1 MKRGCVR
8 TCLCLMKLFL
18 MNFYRVGL
26 RKHFVTYF
34 TLEGPLLGVTT
45 HVHIALGGSPEAL
58 AALLAGER
66 LGSTVYSLMNRLL
79 ASLAKGLGTEGA
91 LERL

>member
-1 MKRGCVR
+1 
-8 TCLCLMKLFL
+8 

-34 TLEGPLLGVTT
+34 TLEGPLLGVAA